1 MAGAGAGERWSARG
15 PGEDDGVTIEPPP
28 PLPAA
33 TGRPALSPEV
43 TARWQARF
51 RAPRVSLPDWAEE
64 APHRSL
70 YSSDLSG
77 VVEQYAWDRATGAHR
92 QVTDRPNGTLI
103 ATVSPDGE
111 TIWWFADDDGDEFGV
126 WMTQP
131 FGGGEDTVAVPEVG
145 PAYPAGLEVG
155 RSMVAIGRSTDDGSE
170 LWLAPHGRAP
180 RVVYRHPDPASVD
193 ALTRDDE
200 LLVISHSEHGDPRY
214 PALRV
219 LRTADDAVVAEKWDG
234 HGKGL
239 HALEFSPL
247 PGDRR
252 LLAGHERR
260 GREELLVWDVAADT
274 ETEIVLDLPGD
285 VTAGWY
291 PDGSGLLVG
300 HDHAARTELYRYDLA
315 SGALERVETP
325 PGVVRG
331 ATARPD
337 GTVELA
343 WSNSERPPVIRRAD
357 GPVVLSVSDE
367 EPPAAYPV
375 EDRWVPG
382 PGGDVHALLVR
393 PGAPD
398 GPGGPFATAF
408 LVHGGPEAADDDSYR
423 ARRAAYVDAGYAV
436 VHVNYRGSTGYGSA
450 WRDALT
456 GRPGLT
462 ELEDIGAVYD
472 ALVAEGVV
480 DPARVLLT
488 GGSWG
493 GFLTLLGLGTQPER
507 WAAGIAEVPVADYL
521 AAYEDEMEGLRA
533 YDRALFGGSPDEVRD
548 VYVRSSPITYV
559 DAVAAPVLVVAGAND
574 PRCPIRQ
581 IDNYLGELERLGKE
595 HEVYRFDAG
604 HGSLVIE
611 ETIRQV
617 EIALGFALRHC
628 PPTGGH
634 PGQEPPR
641 R

>member
-1 MAGAGAGERWSARG
+1 
-15 PGEDDGVTIEPPP
+15 
-28 PLPAA
+28 
-33 TGRPALSPEV
+33 
-43 TARWQARF
+43 
-51 RAPRVSLPDWAEE
+51 RVSLPEWARE
-64 APHRSL
+64 APHRCL
-70 YSSDLSG
+70 YSSDVSG
-77 VVEQYAWDRATGAHR
+77 VVEQYAWDRETDTHR
-92 QVTDRPNGTLI
+92 QVTDRPNGSLIGTL
-103 ATVSPDGE
+103 SPDGE
-111 TIWWFADDDGDEFGV
+111 TVWWFADTDGDEFGI

-131 FGGGEDTVAVPEVG
+131 FAGGPDAVAVPEVEA
-145 PAYPAGLEVG
+145 AYPSGLEVG
-155 RSMVAIGRSTDDGSE
+155 RTLAALGRSTDDGSE
-170 LWLAPHGRAP
+170 LWVAPYATVP
-180 RVVYRHPDPASVD
+180 RVIYRHEDPASVD
-193 ALTRDDE
+193 ALTHDDE
-200 LLVISHSEHGDPRY
+200 LLVMSHSEHGDPRY

-219 LRTADDAVVAEKWDG
+219 LRTASLIEGTDSVVLDKWDG
-234 HGKGL
+234 EGRGL
-239 HALEFSPL
+239 HALEFGPL

-252 LLAGHERR
+252 LLVGHERR
-260 GREELLVWDVAADT
+260 GREELLIWDVESDT

-291 PDGSGLLVG
+291 ADGSGLLVG
-300 HDHAARTELYRYDLA
+300 HDHAARTELYRYDLD
-315 SGALERVETP
+315 SGRLEKLDTP

-331 ATARPD
+331 GTARPD
-337 GTVELA
+337 GSVELA
-343 WSNSERPPVIRRAD
+343 WSSSVKAPVIRRAD
-357 GPVVLSVSDE
+357 GPVVLSVTDE
-367 EPPAAYPV
+367 APPDGYPV

-382 PGGDVHALLVR
+382 PGGAIHALLVR
-393 PGAPD
+393 PPAGEP
-398 GPGGPFATAF
+398 PYATAF
-408 LVHGGPEAADDDSYR
+408 LIHGGPEAADDDSYR

-462 ELEDIGAVYD
+462 ELEDVGAVYD

-480 DPARVLLT
+480 APRRALLS

-533 YDRALFGGSPDEVRD
+533 YDRALFGGSPEEKHD

-574 PRCPIRQ
+574 PRCPLRQ
-581 IDNYLGELERLGKE
+581 IENYLGELDRLDKP

-617 EIALGFALRHC
+617 EVALSFALRRL
-628 PPTGGH
+628 PPG
-634 PGQEPPR
+634 
-641 R
+641 

>member
-1 MAGAGAGERWSARG
+1 
-15 PGEDDGVTIEPPP
+15 VT
-28 PLPAA
+28 AA
-33 TGRPALSPEV
+33 PDSPELSPDV
-43 TARWQARF
+43 TARWKARF
-51 RAPRVSLPDWAEE
+51 LAPRVSLPDWAED
-64 APHRSL
+64 APQRSL
-70 YSSDLSG
+70 YSSDVSG
-77 VVEQYAWDRATGAHR
+77 VVEQYAWDRDTDVHR
-92 QVTDRPNGTLI
+92 QVTDRPNGTLA
-103 ATVSPDGE
+103 ATLSPDGE
-111 TIWWFADDDGDEFGV
+111 TIWWFADTDGDEFGV

-131 FGGGEDTVAVPEVG
+131 FAGGPDEVALPAVG
-145 PAYPAGLEVG
+145 PAYPAGLEIG
-155 RSMVAIGRSTDDGSE
+155 RTVVLAGRSTDDGSE
-170 LWLAPHGRAP
+170 LWIAPVGGTPA
-180 RVVYRHPDPASVD
+180 VFYTSAEPASVD
-193 ALTRDDE
+193 ALSRDDA
-200 LLVISHSEHGDPRY
+200 LLVYSHSEHGDPRY

-219 LRTADDAVVAEKWDG
+219 LRTDGLEVVADKWDG
-234 HGKGL
+234 EGRGL
-239 HALEFSPL
+239 HALSFAPR
-247 PGDRR
+247 PGDER
-252 LLAGHERR
+252 LLVSHERR
-260 GREELLVWDVAADT
+260 GREELLLWDIAADT
-274 ETEIVLDLPGD
+274 ETELVLDLPGD
-285 VTAGWY
+285 VSAGWY
-291 PDGSGLLVG
+291 PDGTALLVG
-300 HDHAARTELYRYDLA
+300 HDHAARSELYRYDLVT
-315 SGALERVETP
+315 GTLEQLDTP
-325 PGVVRG
+325 KGVVRG

-343 WSNSERPPVIRRAD
+343 WSSAERPPVIRRAD
-357 GPVVLSVSDE
+357 GPVVLAAPGE

-393 PGAPD
+393 PAGD
-398 GPGGPFATAF
+398 GPYATAF

-436 VHVNYRGSTGYGSA
+436 VHVNYRGSTGYGSE

-462 ELEDIGAVYD
+462 ELEDVAAVYD

-480 DPARVLLT
+480 DPTRAVLS

-533 YDRALFGGSPDEVRD
+533 YDRALFGGSPDQVHD
-548 VYVRSSPITYV
+548 VYVRSSPLTYV

-581 IDNYLGELERLGKE
+581 IDNYLAALADRGKE

-617 EIALGFALRHC
+617 EVALGFALRHV
-628 PPTGGH
+628 H
-634 PGQEPPR
+634 P
-641 R
+641 

>member
-1 MAGAGAGERWSARG
+1 MSAS
-15 PGEDDGVTIEPPP
+15 PSS
-28 PLPAA
+28 
-33 TGRPALSPEV
+33 PALPPEV
-43 TARWQARF
+43 SARWQARF
-51 RAPRVSLPDWAEE
+51 RAPRVSLPDWALE
-64 APHRSL
+64 APHRNL
-70 YSSDLSG
+70 YASDVSG
-77 VVEQYAWDRATGAHR
+77 VVEQYAWDRTTDVHR
-92 QVTDRPNGTLI
+92 QATDRPNGTLI
-103 ATVSPDGE
+103 ATLSPDGE
-111 TIWWFADDDGDEFGV
+111 TIWWFADTDGDEFGV
-126 WMTQP
+126 WMVQP
-131 FGGGEDTVAVPEVG
+131 FAGGEDRVALPEVG
-145 PAYPAGLEVG
+145 PAYPAGLEIGDTV
-155 RSMVAIGRSTDDGSE
+155 VAVGRSTDDGSE
-170 LWLAPHGRAP
+170 LWLAPVGGTP
-180 RVVYRHPDPASVD
+180 RVVYRHADPASVD
-193 ALTRDDE
+193 ALTHDE
-200 LLVISHSEHGDPRY
+200 DLLVVSHSEHGDPRY

-219 LRTADDAVVAEKWDG
+219 LRTADTTLEAPSVVAEKWDG
-234 HGKGL
+234 EGRGL
-239 HALEFSPL
+239 HALEFAPL

-252 LLAGHERR
+252 LLVGHERR
-260 GREELLVWDVAADT
+260 GREELLIWDLGADGEADS

-291 PDGSGLLVG
+291 PDGSALLVG
-300 HDHAARTELYRYDLA
+300 HDHAARSEVYRYDLA
-315 SGALERVETP
+315 TGALEQLDTP
-325 PGVVRG
+325 RGVVRG

-337 GTVELA
+337 GSVELA
-343 WSNSERPPVIRRAD
+343 WSSAELPPVIRRAD
-357 GPVVLSVSDE
+357 GPVVLAAPGE

-382 PGGDVHALLVR
+382 PGGDIHALVVR
-393 PGAPD
+393 PAGEAPY
-398 GPGGPFATAF
+398 ATAF

-456 GRPGLT
+456 GRPGPT
-462 ELEDIGAVYD
+462 ELEDVAAVYD
-472 ALVAEGVV
+472 ALVAEGFL
-480 DPARVLLT
+480 DPSRALIT

-548 VYVRSSPITYV
+548 VYVRSSPITHV
-559 DAVAAPVLVVAGAND
+559 EAVRAPVLVVAGAND

-581 IDNYLGELERLGKE
+581 IENYLGELERLGKP

-617 EIALGFALRHC
+617 ELALDFALRHVR
-628 PPTGGH
+628 P
-634 PGQEPPR
+634 
-641 R
+641 

>member
-1 MAGAGAGERWSARG
+1 VSAS
-15 PGEDDGVTIEPPP
+15 PTS
-28 PLPAA
+28 
-33 TGRPALSPEV
+33 PALSPEV

-51 RAPRVSLPDWAEE
+51 RAPRVSLPDWALE

-70 YSSDLSG
+70 YSSDVSG
-77 VVEQYAWDRATGAHR
+77 VVEQYAWDRTTDIHR

-103 ATVSPDGE
+103 ATLSPDGE
-111 TIWWFADDDGDEFGV
+111 TIWWFADTDGDEFGV
-126 WMTQP
+126 WMVQP
-131 FGGGEDTVAVPEVG
+131 FAGGPDRVALPDVG
-145 PAYPAGLEVG
+145 PAYPAGLEAGNTV
-155 RSMVAIGRSTDDGSE
+155 VAVGRSTDDGSE
-170 LWLAPHGRAP
+170 LWLAPADGAP
-180 RVVYRHPDPASVD
+180 RVVYRHADPASVD
-193 ALTRDDE
+193 ALAHDE
-200 LLVISHSEHGDPRY
+200 DLLVISHSEHGDPRY

-219 LRTADDAVVAEKWDG
+219 LRTADDSVVAEKWDG
-234 HGKGL
+234 EGRGL
-239 HALEFSPL
+239 HALEFAPL
-247 PGDRR
+247 TGDRR
-252 LLAGHERR
+252 LLVGHERR
-260 GREELLVWDVAADT
+260 GREELLVWDVGTDT
-274 ETEIVLDLPGD
+274 ETEIELELPGD
-285 VTAGWY
+285 VSAGWY
-291 PDGSGLLVG
+291 PDGSALLVG
-300 HDHAARTELYRYDLA
+300 HDHAARSELYRYDLA
-315 SGALERVETP
+315 TGALERLDTP
-325 PGVVRG
+325 RGVVRG

-343 WSNSERPPVIRRAD
+343 WSSAELPPVIRRAD
-357 GPVVLSVSDE
+357 GPVVLAAPGE
-367 EPPAAYPV
+367 APPRAYPV

-382 PGGDVHALLVR
+382 PGGDVHALVVR
-393 PGAPD
+393 PAGEP
-398 GPGGPFATAF
+398 PYATAF

-456 GRPGLT
+456 GRPGPT
-462 ELEDIGAVYD
+462 ELEDVAAVYD
-472 ALVAEGVV
+472 ALVAEGFL
-480 DPARVLLT
+480 DPARALIS

-548 VYVRSSPITYV
+548 VYVRSSPLTYV
-559 DAVAAPVLVVAGAND
+559 EAVRAPVLVVAGAND

-581 IDNYLGELERLGKE
+581 IDNYLGELERLGKP

-617 EIALGFALRHC
+617 QTALDFALRHV
-628 PPTGGH
+628 H
-634 PGQEPPR
+634 P
-641 R
+641 

>member
-1 MAGAGAGERWSARG
+1 M
-15 PGEDDGVTIEPPP
+15 TEPTPS
-28 PLPAA
+28 
-33 TGRPALSPEV
+33 PALPPEV

-51 RAPRVSLPDWAEE
+51 RAPRVSLPDWAFD

-70 YSSDLSG
+70 YASDVSG
-77 VVEQYAWDRATGAHR
+77 VIEQYAWDRSTGAHR
-92 QVTDRPNGTLI
+92 QATDRPNGTLI
-103 ATVSPDGE
+103 GTLSPDGE
-111 TIWWFADDDGDEFGV
+111 TIWWFADTDGDEFGV

-131 FGGGEDTVAVPEVG
+131 FAGGEDTPAVPEVG
-145 PAYPAGLEVG
+145 PAYPAGLEIG
-155 RSMVAIGRSTDDGSE
+155 DDLVAVGRSTDDGSE
-170 LWLAPHGRAP
+170 LWLAPRGQAP

-193 ALTRDDE
+193 ALTHDGD

-219 LRTADDAVVAEKWDG
+219 LRTADTTEEAPAVVAEKWDG
-234 HGKGL
+234 EGRGL
-239 HALEFSPL
+239 HASEFAPL
-247 PGDRR
+247 SGDTR
-252 LLAGHERR
+252 LLVGHERR
-260 GREELLVWDVAADT
+260 GREELLIWDVAADT

-291 PDGSGLLVG
+291 PDGSALLVG
-300 HDHAARTELYRYDLA
+300 HDHAARSELYRYDLA
-315 SGALERVETP
+315 SGALERLDTP
-325 PGVVRG
+325 TGVVRG

-343 WSNSERPPVIRRAD
+343 WSNSELPPVIRRAD

-393 PGAPD
+393 PA
-398 GPGGPFATAF
+398 GPGPYATAF

-480 DPARVLLT
+480 DPARALLT

-521 AAYEDEMEGLRA
+521 AAYQDEMEGLRA
-533 YDRALFGGSPDEVRD
+533 YDRALFGGSPEEKHD

-581 IDNYLGELERLGKE
+581 IDNYLTRLEELGKE

-617 EIALGFALRHC
+617 EIALAFALRHVT
-628 PPTGGH
+628 P
-634 PGQEPPR
+634 
-641 R
+641 

>member
-1 MAGAGAGERWSARG
+1 MRRPLSCFAGRIGAAARG
-15 PGEDDGVTIEPPP
+15 WEDGRVTAEPTTPSS
-28 PLPAA
+28 
-33 TGRPALSPEV
+33 ALSPEI
-43 TARWQARF
+43 TERWQARF
-51 RAPRVSLPDWAEE
+51 RAPRVSLPDWAED
-64 APHRSL
+64 APHRCL
-70 YSSDLSG
+70 YASDQSG
-77 VVEQYAWDRATGAHR
+77 VVEQYAWDRETDVHR

-103 ATVSPDGE
+103 GTLSPDGE
-111 TIWWFADDDGDEFGV
+111 TIWWFADSDGDEFGV

-131 FGGGEDTVAVPEVG
+131 FGGGEDTTAVPEVE
-145 PAYPAGLEVG
+145 PAYPAGLAVG
-155 RSMVAIGRSTDDGSE
+155 RSLVAVGRSTDDGSE
-170 LWLAPHGRAP
+170 LWLAPFAAAP
-180 RVVYRHPDPASVD
+180 RVIYTHEDPASVD

-219 LRTADDAVVAEKWDG
+219 LRTADTTQDAPSVVAEKWDG
-234 HGKGL
+234 EGRGL
-239 HALEFSPL
+239 HALEFGPR
-247 PGDRR
+247 PDDRR
-252 LLAGHERR
+252 LLVGHERR
-260 GREELLVWDVAADT
+260 GREELLLWDVVADT
-274 ETEIVLDLPGD
+274 ETELAMDLPGD

-291 PDGSGLLVG
+291 PDGSALLVG
-300 HDHAARTELYRYDLA
+300 HDHAARTELYRYDLE
-315 SGALERVETP
+315 SGALEKLDTP

-343 WSNSERPPVIRRAD
+343 WSSSVLPPVIRRAD
-357 GPVVLSVSDE
+357 GAVVLSVADE

-382 PGGDVHALLVR
+382 PGGDIHALVVR
-393 PGAPD
+393 PEGE
-398 GPGGPFATAF
+398 GPFATAF
-408 LVHGGPEAADDDSYR
+408 LVHGGPESADDDSYR
-423 ARRAAYVDAGYAV
+423 ARRAAFVDAGYAV

-456 GRPGLT
+456 GRPGPT
-462 ELEDIGAVYD
+462 ELEDIAAVFD
-472 ALVAEGVV
+472 ALVAEGIA
-480 DPARVLLT
+480 DPKRALIG

-493 GFLTLLGLGTQPER
+493 GFLTLLALGMQPER
-507 WAAGIAEVPVADYL
+507 WAAGLADVPVADYL

-559 DAVAAPVLVVAGAND
+559 DDVVAPVLVVAGAND

-581 IDNYLGELERLGKE
+581 IDNYLEALEARGKTF
-595 HEVYRFDAG
+595 EVYRFDAG

-617 EIALGFALRHC
+617 ELGLDFALR
-628 PPTGGH
+628 TV
-634 PGQEPPR
+634 PPR
-641 R
+641 LP

>member
-1 MAGAGAGERWSARG
+1 MSADPADPAPSG
-15 PGEDDGVTIEPPP
+15 VIVPGEPTPYAA
-28 PLPAA
+28 PLP
-33 TGRPALSPEV
+33 PEV
-43 TARWQARF
+43 VARWQARF
-51 RAPRVSLPDWAEE
+51 RAPRVSLPDWALH

-70 YSSDLSG
+70 YSSDVTG
-77 VVEQYAWDRATGAHR
+77 VVEQYAWDRTTGAHR

-111 TIWWFADDDGDEFGV
+111 TIWWFADTDGDEFGV
-126 WMTQP
+126 WMVQP
-131 FGGGEDTVAVPEVG
+131 FAGGEDRVALPEVG
-145 PAYPAGLEVG
+145 PAYPAGLEIG
-155 RSMVAIGRSTDDGSE
+155 RSLVAVGRSTDDGSE
-170 LWLAPHGRAP
+170 LWLAPAGGPA
-180 RVVYRHPDPASVD
+180 RVVYRHADPASVD
-193 ALTRDDE
+193 ALTTDDE
-200 LLVISHSEHGDPRY
+200 LLVVSHSEHGDPRY

-219 LRTADDAVVAEKWDG
+219 LRTADTTFEAPAVVAEKWDG
-234 HGKGL
+234 EGRGL
-239 HALEFSPL
+239 HALEFAPL

-252 LLAGHERR
+252 LLVGHERR
-260 GREELLVWDVAADT
+260 GREELLVWDVATDT
-274 ETEIVLDLPGD
+274 ETEVVLDLPGD

-291 PDGSGLLVG
+291 PDGSALLVG
-300 HDHAARTELYRYDLA
+300 HDSAGRSELYRYDLA
-315 SGALERVETP
+315 SGALERLDTP
-325 PGVVRG
+325 RGVVRG

-343 WSNSERPPVIRRAD
+343 WSSSERPPVVRRAD
-357 GPVVLSVSDE
+357 GPVVLAAPGE
-367 EPPAAYPV
+367 EPPAGYPV
-375 EDRWVPG
+375 EDRWV
-382 PGGDVHALLVR
+382 
-393 PGAPD
+393 D
-398 GPGGPFATAF
+398 GPGGRIHALLARPAGPAPHATAF

-462 ELEDIGAVYD
+462 ELEDVAAVHD

-480 DPARVLLT
+480 DPGRTLLS

-533 YDRALFGGSPDEVRD
+533 YDRALFGGSPEEVRD
-548 VYVRSSPITYV
+548 RYVRSSPITYV
-559 DAVAAPVLVVAGAND
+559 EAVRAPVLVVAGAND

-581 IDNYLGELERLGKE
+581 IDNYLGELTRLGKP

-617 EIALGFALRHC
+617 ETALGFALRHVK
-628 PPTGGH
+628 P
-634 PGQEPPR
+634 
-641 R
+641 

>member
-1 MAGAGAGERWSARG
+1 MTAD
-15 PGEDDGVTIEPPP
+15 PTTPVLPPQ
-28 PLPAA
+28 
-33 TGRPALSPEV
+33 V

-64 APHRSL
+64 APHRNL
-70 YSSDLSG
+70 YSSDVSG
-77 VVEQYAWDRATGAHR
+77 VVEQYAWDRETGTHR

-103 ATVSPDGE
+103 ATLSPDGG

-131 FGGGEDTVAVPEVG
+131 FAGGADTVAVAEVG
-145 PAYPAGLEVG
+145 PAYPAGLEIG
-155 RSMVAIGRSTDDGSE
+155 RSVVAIGRSTDDGSE
-170 LWLAPHGRAP
+170 LWLAPSGGTP

-219 LRTADDAVVAEKWDG
+219 LRTADDSVVAEKWDG
-234 HGKGL
+234 EGRGL
-239 HALEFSPL
+239 HALEFAPL

-252 LLAGHERR
+252 LLVGHERR
-260 GREELLVWDVAADT
+260 GREELLLWDVAAGT

-291 PDGSGLLVG
+291 PDGSALLVG
-300 HDHAARTELYRYDLA
+300 HDHAARSELYRYDLG
-315 SGALERVETP
+315 SGALEKLETP

-343 WSNSERPPVIRRAD
+343 WSNAERPPVIRRAD
-357 GPVVLSVSDE
+357 GPVVLTVSDE

-393 PGAPD
+393 PA
-398 GPGGPFATAF
+398 GPGPYATAF

-472 ALVAEGVV
+472 ALVAEGVI
-480 DPARVLLT
+480 DPQRVLLT

-548 VYVRSSPITYV
+548 VYVRSSPLTYV

-581 IDNYLGELERLGKE
+581 IDNYLGRLEELGKE

-617 EIALGFALRHC
+617 EVALAFALRHVR
-628 PPTGGH
+628 P
-634 PGQEPPR
+634 
-641 R
+641 

>member
-1 MAGAGAGERWSARG
+1 MTAD
-15 PGEDDGVTIEPPP
+15 PTV
-28 PLPAA
+28 
-33 TGRPALSPEV
+33 PALSPEV

-64 APHRSL
+64 APHRNL
-70 YSSDLSG
+70 YSSDVSG
-77 VVEQYAWDRATGAHR
+77 VVEQYAWDRETGTHR

-103 ATVSPDGE
+103 ATLSPDGG

-131 FGGGEDTVAVPEVG
+131 FEGGEDAVAVAEVG
-145 PAYPAGLEVG
+145 PAYPAGLEIG
-155 RSMVAIGRSTDDGSE
+155 RSLVAIGRSTDDGSE
-170 LWLAPHGRAP
+170 LWLAPTGGTP

-219 LRTADDAVVAEKWDG
+219 LRTADDSVVSEKWDG
-234 HGKGL
+234 EGRGL
-239 HALEFSPL
+239 HALEFAPL

-252 LLAGHERR
+252 LLVGHERR
-260 GREELLVWDVAADT
+260 GREELLLWDVVAGT

-291 PDGSGLLVG
+291 PDGSALLVG
-300 HDHAARTELYRYDLA
+300 HDHAARSELYRYDLG
-315 SGALERVETP
+315 SGALEQLETP

-343 WSNSERPPVIRRAD
+343 WSNSAQPPVIRRAD
-357 GPVVLSVSDE
+357 GPVVLSVSDD

-393 PGAPD
+393 PA
-398 GPGGPFATAF
+398 GPGPYATAF

-472 ALVAEGVV
+472 ALVAEGVI
-480 DPARVLLT
+480 DPQRVLLT

-533 YDRALFGGSPDEVRD
+533 YDRALFGGSPEEVRD
-548 VYVRSSPITYV
+548 VYVRSSPLTYV

-581 IDNYLGELERLGKE
+581 IDNYLGRLEELGKE

-617 EIALGFALRHC
+617 EVALAFALRHVR
-628 PPTGGH
+628 P
-634 PGQEPPR
+634 
-641 R
+641 

>member
-1 MAGAGAGERWSARG
+1 MSAD
-15 PGEDDGVTIEPPP
+15 PTAVPV
-28 PLPAA
+28 
-33 TGRPALSPEV
+33 LSPEV

-51 RAPRVSLPDWAEE
+51 RAPRVSLPDWAQD
-64 APHRSL
+64 APHRNV
-70 YSSDLSG
+70 YSSDLGG
-77 VVEQYAWDRATGAHR
+77 VVEQYAWDRDTGEHR
-92 QVTDRPNGTLI
+92 QVTDRPHGTLI
-103 ATVSPDGE
+103 GTVSPDGE
-111 TIWWFADDDGDEFGV
+111 TIWWFADTDGDEFGV

-131 FGGGEDTVAVPEVG
+131 FTGGPDAVAVPEVG

-155 RSMVAIGRSTDDGSE
+155 RTLVAVGRATDDGSE
-170 LWLAPHGRAP
+170 LWLAPRGGTP
-180 RVVYRHPDPASVD
+180 RVIYRHADPASVD

-219 LRTADDAVVAEKWDG
+219 LRTGDDSVVAEKWDG
-234 HGKGL
+234 EGRGL
-239 HALEFSPL
+239 HALEFGPL
-247 PGDRR
+247 PADRR
-252 LLAGHERR
+252 LLVGHERR
-260 GREELLVWDVAADT
+260 GRDELLIWDVGTDT

-285 VTAGWY
+285 VTAGFY
-291 PDGSGLLVG
+291 PDGSALLVG
-300 HDHAARTELYRYDLA
+300 HDHAARSEIYRYDLA
-315 SGALERVETP
+315 TGSLEKLDTP

-343 WSNSERPPVIRRAD
+343 WSSSVLPPVIRRAD
-357 GPVVLSVSDE
+357 GPVVLSVADE

-382 PGGDVHALLVR
+382 PGGDVHALVVR
-393 PGAPD
+393 PAGPAPY
-398 GPGGPFATAF
+398 ATAF

-472 ALVAEGVV
+472 ALLAEGFL
-480 DPARVLLT
+480 DRDRVLLT

-507 WAAGIAEVPVADYL
+507 WTAGIAEVPVADYL

-533 YDRALFGGSPDEVRD
+533 YDRALFGGSPEEVHD

-581 IDNYLGELERLGKE
+581 IENYLGALEKLGKE

-617 EIALGFALRHC
+617 EIALDFALRHV
-628 PPTGGH
+628 PPAS
-634 PGQEPPR
+634 PR
-641 R
+641 

>member
-1 MAGAGAGERWSARG
+1 VEDGAVSAD
-15 PGEDDGVTIEPPP
+15 PTPVPV
-28 PLPAA
+28 LP
-33 TGRPALSPEV
+33 PEV

-51 RAPRVSLPDWAEE
+51 RAPRVSLPHWAQE
-64 APHRSL
+64 APHRNV

-77 VVEQYAWDRATGAHR
+77 VVEQYAWDRETDEHR

-103 ATVSPDGE
+103 ATLSPDGE
-111 TIWWFADDDGDEFGV
+111 TIWWFADTDGDEFGI

-131 FGGGEDTVAVPEVG
+131 FPGGADAVAVPEVG

-155 RSMVAIGRSTDDGSE
+155 RTLVAIGRATDDGSE
-170 LWLAPHGRAP
+170 LWLAPDGGTP
-180 RVVYRHPDPASVD
+180 RVIYRHADPASVD
-193 ALTRDDE
+193 ALTRDDQ
-200 LLVISHSEHGDPRY
+200 LLVISHSEPGDPRY

-219 LRTADDAVVAEKWDG
+219 LRTADTTEDAPAVVAEKWDG
-234 HGKGL
+234 ENLGL
-239 HALEFSPL
+239 HALEFGPL

-252 LLAGHERR
+252 LLVSHERR
-260 GREELLVWDVAADT
+260 GREELLIWDVESDT

-285 VTAGWY
+285 VTAGFY
-291 PDGSGLLVG
+291 PDGSALLVG
-300 HDHAARTELYRYDLA
+300 HDHAARSEIYRYDLA
-315 SGALERVETP
+315 TGALEKLDTP

-343 WSNSERPPVIRRAD
+343 WSSAQLPPVIRRAD
-357 GPVVLSVSDE
+357 GPVVLSVADE

-375 EDRWVPG
+375 EDRWVAG
-382 PGGDVHALLVR
+382 PGGEVHALVCR
-393 PGAPD
+393 PD
-398 GPGGPFATAF
+398 GPAPYATAF

-436 VHVNYRGSTGYGSA
+436 VHVNYRGSSGYGSA

-462 ELEDIGAVYD
+462 ELEDIAAVYD
-472 ALVAEGVV
+472 ALLAEGFL
-480 DPARVLLT
+480 DRERVLLT

-507 WAAGIAEVPVADYL
+507 WTAGIAEVPVADYL

-533 YDRALFGGSPDEVRD
+533 YDRALFGGSPEEVHD

-581 IDNYLGELERLGKE
+581 IDNYLVELERLGKD

-617 EIALGFALRHC
+617 EVALSFALRHVK
-628 PPTGGH
+628 P
-634 PGQEPPR
+634 
-641 R
+641 

>member
-1 MAGAGAGERWSARG
+1 MST
-15 PGEDDGVTIEPPP
+15 PTSSVPDS
-28 PLPAA
+28 
-33 TGRPALSPEV
+33 PALPPEV

-51 RAPRVSLPDWAEE
+51 RAPRVSLPEWARD
-64 APHRSL
+64 APSRSL
-70 YSSDLSG
+70 YSSDLGG
-77 VVEQYAWDRATGAHR
+77 VVELYAWDRDAGTHR
-92 QVTDRPNGTLI
+92 KVTDRPHGTLI
-103 ATVSPDGE
+103 GTLSPDGE
-111 TIWWFADDDGDEFGV
+111 TIWWFADTDGDEFGV

-131 FGGGEDTVAVPEVG
+131 FAGGDDTVALPAVAS
-145 PAYPAGLEVG
+145 AYPAGLELG
-155 RSMVAIGRSTDDGSE
+155 TTLVAVGRSTDDGSE
-170 LWLAPHGRAP
+170 LWLAPRDSEP
-180 RVVYRHPDPASVD
+180 RVFYRHEDPASVD

-200 LLVISHSEHGDPRY
+200 LVVMSHSEHGDPRY

-219 LRTADDAVVAEKWDG
+219 LRAAGTTLERLDVVAEKWDG
-234 HGKGL
+234 EGRGL
-239 HALEFSPL
+239 HALDFGPL

-252 LLAGHERR
+252 LLVGHERR
-260 GREELLVWDVAADT
+260 GRDELLIWDVAADT
-274 ETEIVLDLPGD
+274 ETELVLDLPGD

-291 PDGSGLLVG
+291 PDGSALLVG
-300 HDHAARTELYRYDLA
+300 HDHAARSELYRYDLA
-315 SGALERVETP
+315 SGALEQLDTP

-343 WSNSERPPVIRRAD
+343 WSNSQLPPVVRRAD
-357 GPVVLSVSDE
+357 GPVVLTVGGE
-367 EPPAAYPV
+367 EPPPAYPV

-382 PGGDVHALLVR
+382 PGGDIHALVVR
-393 PGAPD
+393 PQDRPAPY
-398 GPGGPFATAF
+398 ATAF

-436 VHVNYRGSTGYGSA
+436 VHVNYRGSTGYGST
-450 WRDALT
+450 WRHALT

-462 ELEDIGAVYD
+462 ELEDVAAVQD
-472 ALVAEGVV
+472 ALVAEGLV
-480 DPARVLLT
+480 DPARCILT

-493 GFLTLLGLGTQPER
+493 GFLTLLGLGTQPQR

-533 YDRALFGGSPDEVRD
+533 YDRALFGGSPEEVRE
-548 VYVRSSPITYV
+548 VYVRSSPLTYV
-559 DAVAAPVLVVAGAND
+559 EQVTAPVLVVAGAND

-581 IDNYLGELERLGKE
+581 IDNYLAELDRLGTP

-617 EIALGFALRHC
+617 EVALSFALRTVT
-628 PPTGGH
+628 P
-634 PGQEPPR
+634 
-641 R
+641 

>member
-1 MAGAGAGERWSARG
+1 VNAETA
-15 PGEDDGVTIEPPP
+15 V
-28 PLPAA
+28 LP
-33 TGRPALSPEV
+33 PEV

-51 RAPRVSLPDWAEE
+51 RAPRVSLPDWALH

-70 YSSDLSG
+70 YASDVSG
-77 VVEQYAWDRATGAHR
+77 VVEQYAWDRTADTHR
-92 QVTDRPNGTLI
+92 QATDRPNGTLI
-103 ATVSPDGE
+103 GTLSPDGE
-111 TIWWFADDDGDEFGV
+111 RIWWFADTDGDEFGV
-126 WMTQP
+126 WMVQP
-131 FGGGEDTVAVPEVG
+131 FAGGEDRVAVPEVG
-145 PAYPAGLEVG
+145 PAYPAGLEIG
-155 RSMVAIGRSTDDGSE
+155 DSLVAVGRSTDDGSE
-170 LWLAPHGRAP
+170 LWLAPAGGTA
-180 RVVYRHPDPASVD
+180 RVVYRHEDPASVD
-193 ALTRDDE
+193 ALTLDDE

-219 LRTADDAVVAEKWDG
+219 LRTSDDSVVAEMWDG
-234 HGKGL
+234 EGLGL
-239 HALEFSPL
+239 HALEFAPL

-252 LLAGHERR
+252 LLVGHERR
-260 GREELLVWDVAADT
+260 GREELLVWDVATGT

-291 PDGSGLLVG
+291 PDGSALLVG
-300 HDHAARTELYRYDLA
+300 HDHAARSEVYRYDLA
-315 SGALERVETP
+315 TGALERLDTP

-343 WSNSERPPVIRRAD
+343 WSSSERPPVIRRAD
-357 GPVVLSVSDE
+357 GPVVLAAPGE
-367 EPPAAYPV
+367 EPPAAHPV

-382 PGGDVHALLVR
+382 PGGDVHALVVR
-393 PGAPD
+393 PAGEP
-398 GPGGPFATAF
+398 PYATAF

-462 ELEDIGAVYD
+462 ELEDVAAVFD
-472 ALVAEGVV
+472 ALAAEGFL
-480 DPARVLLT
+480 DPARALLT

-548 VYVRSSPITYV
+548 RYVRSSPITHV
-559 DAVAAPVLVVAGAND
+559 ESVRAPVLVVAGAND

-581 IDNYLGELERLGKE
+581 IENYLGRLDELGKP

-617 EIALGFALRHC
+617 ETALSFALRHC

-634 PGQEPPR
+634 RGQVPSPR
-641 R
+641 

>member
-1 MAGAGAGERWSARG
+1 
-15 PGEDDGVTIEPPP
+15 V
-28 PLPAA
+28 
-33 TGRPALSPEV
+33 
-43 TARWQARF
+43 
-51 RAPRVSLPDWAEE
+51 
-64 APHRSL
+64 
-70 YSSDLSG
+70 
-77 VVEQYAWDRATGAHR
+77 
-92 QVTDRPNGTLI
+92 
-103 ATVSPDGE
+103 
-111 TIWWFADDDGDEFGV
+111 
-126 WMTQP
+126 
-131 FGGGEDTVAVPEVG
+131 
-145 PAYPAGLEVG
+145 
-155 RSMVAIGRSTDDGSE
+155 
-170 LWLAPHGRAP
+170 
-180 RVVYRHPDPASVD
+180 
-193 ALTRDDE
+193 
-200 LLVISHSEHGDPRY
+200 
-214 PALRV
+214 
-219 LRTADDAVVAEKWDG
+219 
-234 HGKGL
+234 
-239 HALEFSPL
+239 
-247 PGDRR
+247 
-252 LLAGHERR
+252 
-260 GREELLVWDVAADT
+260 
-274 ETEIVLDLPGD
+274 
-285 VTAGWY
+285 
-291 PDGSGLLVG
+291 
-300 HDHAARTELYRYDLA
+300 
-315 SGALERVETP
+315 LERLDTP

-343 WSNSERPPVIRRAD
+343 WSSSQLPPVIRRAD
-357 GPVVLSVSDE
+357 GPVVLSVGSE
-367 EPPAAYPV
+367 EPPEAYPV

-393 PGAPD
+393 PEGRPAPY
-398 GPGGPFATAF
+398 ATAF

-462 ELEDIGAVYD
+462 ELEDVGAVYD

-480 DPARVLLT
+480 DPRRAILS

-533 YDRALFGGSPDEVRD
+533 YDRALFGGSPEQVRD

-581 IDNYLGELERLGKE
+581 IENYLAELDRLGTP

-604 HGSLVIE
+604 HGSLVVE

-617 EIALGFALRHC
+617 EVALSFALRHVT
-628 PPTGGH
+628 P
-634 PGQEPPR
+634 
-641 R
+641 

>member
-1 MAGAGAGERWSARG
+1 
-15 PGEDDGVTIEPPP
+15 VT
-28 PLPAA
+28 
-33 TGRPALSPEV
+33 S
-43 TARWQARF
+43 
-51 RAPRVSLPDWAEE
+51 
-64 APHRSL
+64 
-70 YSSDLSG
+70 
-77 VVEQYAWDRATGAHR
+77 
-92 QVTDRPNGTLI
+92 RPNGTLI
-103 ATVSPDGE
+103 GTLSPDGE
-111 TIWWFADDDGDEFGV
+111 NVWWFADTDGDEFGV
-126 WMTQP
+126 WYTQP
-131 FGGGEDTVAVPEVG
+131 FAGGQETRAFPEVEA
-145 PAYPAGLEVG
+145 AYPAGLEVG
-155 RSMVAIGRSTDDGSE
+155 RSLVAVGRSTDDGSE
-170 LWLAPHGRAP
+170 LWLAPADGAP
-180 RVVYRHPDPASVD
+180 RVVYRHEDPASID
-193 ALTRDDE
+193 ALTRDDA
-200 LLVISHSEHGDPRY
+200 LVVVGHSEHGDPRY

-219 LRTADDAVVAEKWDG
+219 LRTADTTLESPAVVAEKWDG
-234 HGKGL
+234 EGRGL
-239 HALEFSPL
+239 HALEFGPL

-252 LLAGHERR
+252 LLVGHERR
-260 GREELLVWDVAADT
+260 GREELLVWDVEADT

-291 PDGSGLLVG
+291 PDGSALLVG
-300 HDHAARTELYRYDLA
+300 HDSAARSELYRYDL
-315 SGALERVETP
+315 STGALERLDTP

-343 WSNSERPPVIRRAD
+343 WSSSALPPVVCRAD
-357 GPVVLSVSDE
+357 GPVVLSVSEE
-367 EPPAAYPV
+367 EPPPAYPV

-382 PGGDVHALLVR
+382 PGGDVHALVVR
-393 PGAPD
+393 PA
-398 GPGGPFATAF
+398 GPPPYATAF

-423 ARRAAYVDAGYAV
+423 ARRAAWVDAGYAV

-462 ELEDIGAVYD
+462 ELEDVGAVYD
-472 ALVAEGVV
+472 ALAAEGFL
-480 DPARVLLT
+480 DPLRTVLT

-507 WAAGIAEVPVADYL
+507 WTAGIAEVPVADYL

-533 YDRALFGGSPDEVRD
+533 YDRALFGGSPEQVPDL
-548 VYVRSSPITYV
+548 YVRSSPLTYV

-581 IDNYLGELERLGKE
+581 IDNYLAALQERGKE

-617 EIALGFALRHC
+617 ELALAFALRHV
-628 PPTGGH
+628 
-634 PGQEPPR
+634 PPR
-641 R
+641 RD

>member
-1 MAGAGAGERWSARG
+1 VFPVPWKDAAVSSAV
-15 PGEDDGVTIEPPP
+15 PDS
-28 PLPAA
+28 
-33 TGRPALSPEV
+33 PALPPEV
-43 TARWQARF
+43 TERWQARF
-51 RAPRVSLPDWAEE
+51 RAPRVSLPDWADD
-64 APHRSL
+64 APDRCL
-70 YSSDLSG
+70 YSSDVSG
-77 VVEQYAWDRATGAHR
+77 VVEQYAWDRSSDTHR
-92 QVTDRPNGTLI
+92 QVTNRPNGTL
-103 ATVSPDGE
+103 TGTLSPDGA
-111 TIWWFADDDGDEFGV
+111 TIWWFADTDGDEFGT
-126 WMTQP
+126 WRTQP
-131 FGGGEDTVAVPEVG
+131 FEGGPDAEPLPQVG

-155 RSMVAIGRSTDDGSE
+155 RTLVAVGRSTDDGSE
-170 LWLAPHGRAP
+170 LWLAPSGAEP
-180 RVVYRHPDPASVD
+180 RVVYRHADPASVD
-193 ALTRDDE
+193 ALSRDDE
-200 LLVISHSEHGDPRY
+200 LLVLSHSEHGDPRY

-219 LRTADDAVVAEKWDG
+219 LRTADDSVVAEKWDG
-234 HGKGL
+234 EGLGL
-239 HALEFSPL
+239 HALEFGPL

-252 LLAGHERR
+252 LLVGHERR
-260 GREELLVWDVAADT
+260 GREELLIWDLAT
-274 ETEIVLDLPGD
+274 GEEREIVLDLPGD

-291 PDGSGLLVG
+291 PDGSALLVG
-300 HDHAARTELYRYDLA
+300 HDSAARSELYRYDLA
-315 SGALERVETP
+315 AGTLERLDTP

-343 WSNSERPPVIRRAD
+343 WSSSARPPVIRRAD
-357 GPVVLSVSDE
+357 GPVVLSVASE
-367 EPPAAYPV
+367 EPPAGYPV

-382 PGGDVHALLVR
+382 PGGRIQALLVR
-393 PGAPD
+393 PEGPAPY
-398 GPGGPFATAF
+398 ATAF
-408 LVHGGPEAADDDSYR
+408 LVHGGPESLDDDSYR

-436 VHVNYRGSTGYGSA
+436 VHVNYRGSSGYGSE

-480 DPARVLLT
+480 DPQRALIT

-493 GFLTLLGLGTQPER
+493 GFLTLLALGTQPER

-533 YDRALFGGSPDEVRD
+533 YDRALFGGSPADVHD
-548 VYVRSSPITYV
+548 VYGRSSPITYV
-559 DAVAAPVLVVAGAND
+559 DAVTAPVLVVAGAND

-581 IDNYLGELERLGKE
+581 IENYLGELDRRGKP

-617 EIALGFALRHC
+617 EVALSFALRHVA
-628 PPTGGH
+628 P
-634 PGQEPPR
+634 
-641 R
+641 

>member
-1 MAGAGAGERWSARG
+1 VSDA
-15 PGEDDGVTIEPPP
+15 
-28 PLPAA
+28 
-33 TGRPALSPEV
+33 PALSPEI

-51 RAPRVSLPDWAEE
+51 RAPRVSLPDWALD
-64 APHRSL
+64 APHRNL
-70 YSSDLSG
+70 YSSDVSG
-77 VVEQYAWDRATGAHR
+77 VVEQYAWDRTTGVHR

-103 ATVSPDGE
+103 ATLSPDGE
-111 TIWWFADDDGDEFGV
+111 TIWWFADSDGDEFGV
-126 WMTQP
+126 WRTQP
-131 FGGGEDTVAVPEVG
+131 FGGGPDEVAVPEVG

-155 RSMVAIGRSTDDGSE
+155 TALVAIGRSTDDGSE
-170 LWLAPHGRAP
+170 LWLAPSDSSP
-180 RVVYRHPDPASVD
+180 RVVYRHADPASVD

-219 LRTADDAVVAEKWDG
+219 LRTKTTTEEAPSVVAEKWDG
-234 HGKGL
+234 EGRGL
-239 HALEFSPL
+239 HALEFGPL
-247 PGDRR
+247 PDDRR
-252 LLAGHERR
+252 LLVGHERR
-260 GREELLVWDVAADT
+260 GRDELLIWDVAADT

-285 VTAGWY
+285 VTAGFY
-291 PDGSGLLVG
+291 PDGSALLVG
-300 HDHAARTELYRYDLA
+300 HDHAARSEIYRYDLTDG
-315 SGALERVETP
+315 SLEKLDTP

-343 WSNSERPPVIRRAD
+343 WSSAARPPVVRRAD
-357 GPVVLSVSDE
+357 GPVVLSVSEE

-393 PGAPD
+393 PEGAAPY
-398 GPGGPFATAF
+398 ATAF

-462 ELEDIGAVYD
+462 ELEDVGAVYD
-472 ALVAEGVV
+472 ALVAEGIV
-480 DPARVLLT
+480 DPQRALLS

-533 YDRALFGGSPDEVRD
+533 YDRALFGGSPEEVHD

-559 DAVAAPVLVVAGAND
+559 DAVTAPVLVVAGAND

-581 IDNYLGELERLGKE
+581 IDNYLGRLEELGKE

-617 EIALGFALRHC
+617 EVALAFALKHVR
-628 PPTGGH
+628 P
-634 PGQEPPR
+634 
-641 R
+641 

>member
-1 MAGAGAGERWSARG
+1 MSAEPTSPETTSAGSPAGT
-15 PGEDDGVTIEPPP
+15 PT
-28 PLPAA
+28 LP
-33 TGRPALSPEV
+33 PEV

-51 RAPRVSLPDWAEE
+51 RAPRVSLPEWARE
-64 APHRSL
+64 APQRCL
-70 YSSDLSG
+70 YSSDVSG
-77 VVEQYAWDRATGAHR
+77 VVEQYAWDRDQDSHR

-103 ATVSPDGE
+103 GTLSPDGA
-111 TIWWFADDDGDEFGV
+111 TIWWFADTDGDEFGV

-131 FGGGEDTVAVPEVG
+131 FEGGPDAVAVPEVG

-155 RSMVAIGRSTDDGSE
+155 HALTAIGRSTDDGSE
-170 LWLAPHGRAP
+170 LWLAPAGGEP
-180 RVVYRHPDPASVD
+180 RVFYRHEDPASVD

-200 LLVISHSEHGDPRY
+200 LLVMSHSEHGDPRY

-219 LRTADDAVVAEKWDG
+219 LRAAATTLEQPAVVAEKWDG
-234 HGKGL
+234 EGRGL
-239 HALEFSPL
+239 HALAFGPL

-252 LLAGHERR
+252 LLVGHERR
-260 GREELLVWDVAADT
+260 GREELLLWDVAADT
-274 ETEIVLDLPGD
+274 ETEILLDLPGD
-285 VTAGWY
+285 VSAGWY
-291 PDGSGLLVG
+291 PDGTALLVG
-300 HDHAARTELYRYDLA
+300 HDHAARTELYRYELA
-315 SGALERVETP
+315 TGVLERLDTP

-343 WSNSERPPVIRRAD
+343 WSSSARPPVIRRAD
-357 GPVVLSVSDE
+357 GPVVLSVTE
-367 EPPAAYPV
+367 VEPPAAYPV

-393 PGAPD
+393 PEGRP
-398 GPGGPFATAF
+398 GPHATVF

-462 ELEDIGAVYD
+462 ELEDIGAVHD
-472 ALVAEGVV
+472 ALVAEGVT
-480 DPARVLLT
+480 DPQRTILT

-507 WAAGIAEVPVADYL
+507 WSAGIAEVPVADYL

-533 YDRALFGGSPDEVRD
+533 YDRALFGGSPAEVRD
-548 VYVRSSPITYV
+548 VYVRSSPLTYI

-581 IDNYLGELERLGKE
+581 IENYLAALDRLGKR

-617 EIALGFALRHC
+617 GIALDFALRHVQ
-628 PPTGGH
+628 P
-634 PGQEPPR
+634 
-641 R
+641 

>member
-1 MAGAGAGERWSARG
+1 VSD
-15 PGEDDGVTIEPPP
+15 PSTV
-28 PLPAA
+28 
-33 TGRPALSPEV
+33 PALPPEV

-51 RAPRVSLPDWAEE
+51 RAPRISLPDWAEQ
-64 APHRSL
+64 APHRNL
-70 YSSDLSG
+70 YSSDQSG
-77 VVEQYAWDRATGAHR
+77 VVEQYAWDRGTDQHR
-92 QVTDRPNGTLI
+92 QATDRPNGTLI
-103 ATVSPDGE
+103 GTLSPDGE
-111 TIWWFADDDGDEFGV
+111 TIWWFSDTDGDEFGV

-131 FGGGEDTVAVPEVG
+131 FAGGEDTIAVAEVG

-155 RSMVAIGRSTDDGSE
+155 RSLVAIGRSTDDGSE
-170 LWLAPHGRAP
+170 LWLAPYGGSP
-180 RVVYRHPDPASVD
+180 RVIYRHADPASVD

-200 LLVISHSEHGDPRY
+200 LLVVSHSEHGDPRY

-219 LRTADDAVVAEKWDG
+219 LRTATTTEDAPAVVAEKWDG
-234 HGKGL
+234 EGRGL
-239 HALEFSPL
+239 HALEFAPL

-252 LLAGHERR
+252 LLVGHERR
-260 GREELLVWDVAADT
+260 GREELLIWDVGTGT
-274 ETEIVLDLPGD
+274 EAELVLDLPGD

-291 PDGSGLLVG
+291 PDGSALLVG
-300 HDHAARTELYRYDLA
+300 HDHAARTELYRYELA
-315 SGALERVETP
+315 SGELVRLDTP
-325 PGVVRG
+325 SGVVRG

-343 WSNSERPPVIRRAD
+343 WSDSERPPVIRRDD
-357 GPVVLSVSDE
+357 GAVVLSVPGE

-393 PGAPD
+393 PTGE
-398 GPGGPFATAF
+398 GPYATAF

-436 VHVNYRGSTGYGSA
+436 VHVNYRGSTGYGST

-472 ALVAEGVV
+472 ALVAEGIV
-480 DPARVLLT
+480 DPDRALLT

-533 YDRALFGGSPDEVRD
+533 YDRALFGGSPEEKRD

-581 IDNYLGELERLGKE
+581 IDNYLARLEELGKE

-611 ETIRQV
+611 ETIRQM
-617 EIALGFALRHC
+617 ELALGFALRHVR
-628 PPTGGH
+628 P
-634 PGQEPPR
+634 
-641 R
+641 

>member
-1 MAGAGAGERWSARG
+1 
-15 PGEDDGVTIEPPP
+15 VT
-28 PLPAA
+28 AA
-33 TGRPALSPEV
+33 KDAPALPPEI

-51 RAPRVSLPDWAEE
+51 RAPRVSLPGWADD
-64 APHRSL
+64 APHRNL
-70 YSSDLSG
+70 YTSDVSG
-77 VVEQYAWDRATGAHR
+77 VVEQYAWDRETGEHR

-103 ATVSPDGE
+103 GTLSPDGE
-111 TIWWFADDDGDEFGV
+111 TIWWFADSDGDEFGV

-131 FGGGEDTVAVPEVG
+131 FAGGEDTVAVPEVEA
-145 PAYPAGLEVG
+145 AYPAGLEVG
-155 RSMVAIGRSTDDGSE
+155 RSLAAIGRSTDDGSE
-170 LWLAPHGRAP
+170 LWLAPAGAEP

-219 LRTADDAVVAEKWDG
+219 LRCAGTTEDDPAVVAEKWDG
-234 HGKGL
+234 EGRGL
-239 HALEFSPL
+239 HALEFGPL
-247 PGDRR
+247 PDDRR
-252 LLAGHERR
+252 LLVGHERR
-260 GREELLVWDVAADT
+260 GREELLVWDVEADT

-291 PDGSGLLVG
+291 PDGSALLVG
-300 HDHAARTELYRYDLA
+300 HDHAARSELYRYDLG
-315 SGALERVETP
+315 SGTLEKLDTP
-325 PGVVRG
+325 AGVVRG

-343 WSNSERPPVIRRAD
+343 WSSSARPPVIRRAD
-357 GPVVLSVSDE
+357 GPVVLSVGGE

-393 PGAPD
+393 PEARDDRGAPY
-398 GPGGPFATAF
+398 ATAF
-408 LVHGGPEAADDDSYR
+408 LVHGGPEALDDDSYR

-480 DPARVLLT
+480 DPARALLT

-548 VYVRSSPITYV
+548 RYVRSSPISYV

-581 IDNYLGELERLGKE
+581 IDNYLARLEELGKD

-617 EIALGFALRHC
+617 EVALGFALRHVR
-628 PPTGGH
+628 P
-634 PGQEPPR
+634 
-641 R
+641 

>member
-1 MAGAGAGERWSARG
+1 
-15 PGEDDGVTIEPPP
+15 
-28 PLPAA
+28 
-33 TGRPALSPEV
+33 
-43 TARWQARF
+43 
-51 RAPRVSLPDWAEE
+51 
-64 APHRSL
+64 
-70 YSSDLSG
+70 
-77 VVEQYAWDRATGAHR
+77 
-92 QVTDRPNGTLI
+92 
-103 ATVSPDGE
+103 
-111 TIWWFADDDGDEFGV
+111 
-126 WMTQP
+126 
-131 FGGGEDTVAVPEVG
+131 
-145 PAYPAGLEVG
+145 
-155 RSMVAIGRSTDDGSE
+155 
-170 LWLAPHGRAP
+170 
-180 RVVYRHPDPASVD
+180 VVYRHEDPASVD
-193 ALTRDDE
+193 ALTLDDE
-200 LLVISHSEHGDPRY
+200 LLVLSHSEHGDPRY

-219 LRTADDAVVAEKWDG
+219 LRTSDDTVVADKWDG
-234 HGKGL
+234 EGLGL
-239 HALEFSPL
+239 HALEFAPL

-252 LLAGHERR
+252 LLVGHERR
-260 GREELLVWDVAADT
+260 GREELLVWDVAAGT

-291 PDGSGLLVG
+291 PDGSALLVG
-300 HDHAARTELYRYDLA
+300 HDHAARSEVYRYDLA
-315 SGALERVETP
+315 TGALERLDTP

-343 WSNSERPPVIRRAD
+343 WSSSERPPVIRRAD
-357 GPVVLSVSDE
+357 GPVVLAAPGG

-382 PGGDVHALLVR
+382 PGGDVHALVVR
-393 PGAPD
+393 PAGEP
-398 GPGGPFATAF
+398 PYATAF
-408 LVHGGPEAADDDSYR
+408 LVHGGPESADDDSYR

-456 GRPGLT
+456 GRPGPT
-462 ELEDIGAVYD
+462 ELEDVAAVHD
-472 ALVAEGVV
+472 ALAAEGLL
-480 DPARVLLT
+480 DPARCLIT

-493 GFLTLLGLGTQPER
+493 GFLTLLALGTQPER

-533 YDRALFGGSPDEVRD
+533 YDRALFGGSPEEVRD

-559 DAVAAPVLVVAGAND
+559 ETVRAPVLVVAGAND

-581 IDNYLGELERLGKE
+581 IENYLGRLDELGKP

-617 EIALGFALRHC
+617 ETALGFAVRHVR
-628 PPTGGH
+628 P
-634 PGQEPPR
+634 
-641 R
+641 

>member
-1 MAGAGAGERWSARG
+1 MSA
-15 PGEDDGVTIEPPP
+15 DVTT
-28 PLPAA
+28 LP
-33 TGRPALSPEV
+33 PEV
-43 TARWQARF
+43 TERWQARF
-51 RAPRVSLPDWAEE
+51 RAPRVSLPEWAQD
-64 APHRSL
+64 APQRNI
-70 YSSDLSG
+70 YSSDVSG
-77 VVEQYAWDRATGAHR
+77 VVEQYAWDRETGERR

-103 ATVSPDGE
+103 STLSPDGE
-111 TIWWFADDDGDEFGV
+111 TIWWFADTDGDEFGV
-126 WMTQP
+126 WQTQP
-131 FGGGEDTVAVPEVG
+131 FAGGPDTVAVPEVQ

-155 RSMVAIGRSTDDGSE
+155 RALVAIGRSTDDGSE
-170 LWLAPHGRAP
+170 LWLAPSGGTA
-180 RVVYRHPDPASVD
+180 RVVYRHVDPASVD
-193 ALTRDDE
+193 ALTRDDA

-219 LRTADDAVVAEKWDG
+219 LRTADDTVVAEKWDG
-234 HGKGL
+234 EGRGL
-239 HALEFSPL
+239 HALEFGPR
-247 PGDRR
+247 PDDRR
-252 LLAGHERR
+252 LLVGHERR
-260 GREELLVWDVAADT
+260 GREELLLWDVDADT

-285 VTAGWY
+285 VTAGFY
-291 PDGSGLLVG
+291 PDGSALLVG
-300 HDHAARTELYRYDLA
+300 HDHAARSELYRYDLTT
-315 SGALERVETP
+315 GALEKLDTP
-325 PGVVRG
+325 TGVVRG

-343 WSNSERPPVIRRAD
+343 WSNSELPPVVRRAD

-393 PGAPD
+393 PE
-398 GPGGPFATAF
+398 GPGPYATVF

-423 ARRAAYVDAGYAV
+423 ARRAAFVDAGYAV

-462 ELEDIGAVYD
+462 ELEDVGAVYD
-472 ALVAEGVV
+472 ALVAEGIV
-480 DPARVLLT
+480 DPRRALLS

-533 YDRALFGGSPDEVRD
+533 YDRALFGGSPEEKHD
-548 VYVRSSPITYV
+548 VYVRSSPITYA

-581 IDNYLGELERLGKE
+581 IDNYLGELEKLGKD

-617 EIALGFALRHC
+617 EVALSFALRKV
-628 PPTGGH
+628 
-634 PGQEPPR
+634 PPR
-641 R
+641 

>member
-1 MAGAGAGERWSARG
+1 MTAS
-15 PGEDDGVTIEPPP
+15 T
-28 PLPAA
+28 PAA
-33 TGRPALSPEV
+33 ASSPALPDDV

-51 RAPRVSLPDWAEE
+51 RAPRVSLPGWAQD
-64 APHRSL
+64 APSRSL
-70 YSSDLSG
+70 YSSDVSG
-77 VVEQYAWDRATGAHR
+77 VVEQYAWDRETGERR
-92 QVTDRPNGTLI
+92 QVTDRPNGTLMS
-103 ATVSPDGE
+103 TLSPDGE
-111 TIWWFADDDGDEFGV
+111 TIWWFADTDGDEFGI
-126 WMTQP
+126 WQTQP
-131 FGGGEDTVAVPEVG
+131 FADGPDTVAVREVE

-155 RSMVAIGRSTDDGSE
+155 RGLVAVGRSTDDGSE
-170 LWLAPHGRAP
+170 LWLAPSGGAA
-180 RVVYRHPDPASVD
+180 RVIYRHADPASVD

-219 LRTADDAVVAEKWDG
+219 LRTADDTVVAEKWDG
-234 HGKGL
+234 DGRGL
-239 HALEFSPL
+239 HALEFGPL
-247 PGDRR
+247 ADDRR
-252 LLAGHERR
+252 LLVGHERR
-260 GREELLVWDVAADT
+260 GREELLIWDVAADT

-285 VTAGWY
+285 VTASFY
-291 PDGSGLLVG
+291 PDGSALLVG
-300 HDHAARTELYRYDLA
+300 HDHAARSELYRYDLA
-315 SGALERVETP
+315 SGSLEKLDTP
-325 PGVVRG
+325 TGVVRG

-343 WSNSERPPVIRRAD
+343 WSNAELPPVVRRAD
-357 GPVVLSVSDE
+357 GPVVLMVSDE

-393 PGAPD
+393 PAGPEAGGRGAAPPYATPVLLHGGRPA
-398 GPGGPFATAF
+398 GPGGGGGGAPPPYAPAF

-462 ELEDIGAVYD
+462 ELEDVGAVYD

-480 DPARVLLT
+480 DPSRALLS

-533 YDRALFGGSPDEVRD
+533 YDRALFGGSPDEVPD

-581 IDNYLGELERLGKE
+581 IDNYLAELEKLDKQ

-617 EIALGFALRHC
+617 EVALAFALKHVR
-628 PPTGGH
+628 P
-634 PGQEPPR
+634 
-641 R
+641 